1 VNPLSWLSPTR
12 WLLCAGLLL
21 ALWAGYEA
29 WADHQQDIGDQRAT
43 ARYELALAKQRTEAA
58 TKLATV
64 TAAVRAKELALNSFR
79 DQQET
84 LDAKHQATVAANAR
98 RLAAAVSLH
107 AGQLRDPNA
116 AAQCGGGSGSAG
128 SADPTRAD
136 HSADDPAQTGGLFS
150 AAATRLLQRI
160 LREADEIDDA
170 YASCR
175 TDALQLRELQAK

>member
-128 SADPTRAD
+128 SAD
-136 HSADDPAQTGGLFS
+136 DPAQTGGLFS